1 MKIINLKLKV
11 YDDEEMSQEEMG
23 DISFHEFDT
32 ALEIAKELLI
42 ELDSKNRQWHD
53 FQIEILKRLSKRG
66 CLTSNTLYACTIQIN
81 ELFSRADKELKE
93 SEQKEGV
100 KVIWG

>member
-1 MKIINLKLKV
+1 MKTINLKLKV
-11 YDDEEMSQEEMG
+11 YSDEEMSQEEMG

-32 ALEIAKELLI
+32 ALEVAKEFLI
-42 ELDSKNRQWHD
+42 ELDQENRQWHN
-53 FQIEILKRLSKRG
+53 FQVELLKRLSKRD

-93 SEQKEGV
+93 SEEKGGV
-100 KVIWG
+100 KVVWG